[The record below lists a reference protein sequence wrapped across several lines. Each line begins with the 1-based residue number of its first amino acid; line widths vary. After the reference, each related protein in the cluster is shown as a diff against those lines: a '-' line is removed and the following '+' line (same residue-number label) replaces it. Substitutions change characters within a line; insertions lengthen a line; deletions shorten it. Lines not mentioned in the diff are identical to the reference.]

1 MFEFPNL
8 PYSFFL
14 MLSTLMLFAV
24 LGGLAVGKALW
35 LVERNRARKAL
46 VMLKARGE
54 VYRVWRLRKA
64 MREAGML

>member
-1 MFEFPNL
+1 MFPNL

-14 MLSTLMLFAV
+14 MLSCLMFAAV
-24 LGGLAVGKALW
+24 LGGLAVGKAIW
-35 LVERNRARKAL
+35 YAERNRARKAL
-46 VMLKARGE
+46 IMLKARGE